1 MAFAAP
7 TQPGAPVRLAAA
19 TAAPSSTAHRP
30 RCANAAAAAWQR
42 QAGPQRPRVRPLEIL
57 PERDAIS
64 EAPSCP
70 RLAKARAA
78 RAMARPFPVPGLQPP
93 KAAPGEEDPACTP
106 ASGATVAGGV
116 GAGKEAQEPGGCQAA
131 GPITEGGETPAA
143 EGEGSGRA

>member
-7 TQPGAPVRLAAA
+7 TQPGAPVRLAAT

-30 RCANAAAAAWQR
+30 RYASAAAAAWQR
-42 QAGPQRPRVRPLEIL
+42 QAGPQRPRVGPLEIL

-64 EAPSCP
+64 EA
-70 RLAKARAA
+70 RAA
-78 RAMARPFPVPGLQPP
+78 RAVARPFPVPGLQPP